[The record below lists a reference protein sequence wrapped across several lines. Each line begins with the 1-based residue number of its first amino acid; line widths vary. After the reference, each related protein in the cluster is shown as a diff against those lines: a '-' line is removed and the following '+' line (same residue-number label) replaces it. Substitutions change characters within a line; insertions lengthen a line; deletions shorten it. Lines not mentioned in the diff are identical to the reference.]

1 MEYDLVFEGGGAKG
15 MVFVG
20 AMQEYEARGNTYKR
34 LLGTSAGAI
43 TAAMLAAG
51 YTSDEMMQ
59 ALMEKGA
66 DGHSVFNTFMAR
78 PGPFEKA
85 KVLAG
90 ETLAFLAT
98 VKLPVIPGFFKK
110 SIFNM
115 AAGLI
120 AADPALACPYS
131 FLEFGGWYS
140 ADHFVAWLKKRLD
153 SGTYQG
159 QPRMFS
165 KMTLKEF
172 YDATQSDLSV
182 VASDTTAGEMLVL
195 NHRTAPGVPLVSAVR
210 MSMSIPLLW
219 QEVLW
224 QPEWGQYLDHDMTKP
239 MNHAIVDGGLLS
251 NFPIELFISQDADV
265 QDLMGTETGDQVL
278 GMLIDETL
286 PVDGA
291 QSAATAAESV
301 SLIQAPAIQRLAK
314 LVNTATSAHDKMVID
329 AYEKLVVRLPA
340 MGYGTTE
347 FDMPD
352 QKREI
357 LVNAGCEAM
366 SSYFDK
372 QAPQAEIQFGLTTP
386 SATEPSTAQEHANKI
401 ARKILKK

>member
-1 MEYDLVFEGGGAKG
+1 M
-15 MVFVG
+15 
-20 AMQEYEARGNTYKR
+20 
-34 LLGTSAGAI
+34 
-43 TAAMLAAG
+43 ML
-51 YTSDEMMQ
+51 

-66 DGHSVFNTFMAR
+66 DGHSVFNAFMAR

-85 KVLAG
+85 KVMAG
-90 ETLAFLAT
+90 ETLAFLAN
-98 VKLPVIPGFFKK
+98 VKLPAVPGLFKK
-110 SIFNM
+110 PLFDF

-120 AADPALACPYS
+120 ATDPALACPYS

-140 ADHFVAWLKKRLD
+140 ADHFVTWLQKRLD
-153 SGTYQG
+153 NGTFKG

-165 KMTLKEF
+165 KLTLKGF

-195 NHRTAPGVPLVSAVR
+195 NHRTAPDVPLVWAVR

-224 QPEWGQYLDHDMTKP
+224 LPEWGKYLGRDMA
-239 MNHAIVDGGLLS
+239 NHAIVDGGLLS
-251 NFPIELFISQDADV
+251 NFPIELFVSHDQDV
-265 QDLMGTETGDQVL
+265 LDLMGSDPGDQVL

-286 PVDGA
+286 PVNGS
-291 QSAATAAESV
+291 QAAADAGSV
-301 SLIQAPAIQRLAK
+301 SLFQAPAVRRIAS

-329 AYEKLVVRLPA
+329 AYEKIVVRLPA

-347 FDMPD
+347 FDMPA

-366 SSYFDK
+366 SSFFDK
-372 QAPQAEIQFGLTTP
+372 QAPQAAIEIGVP
-386 SATEPSTAQEHANKI
+386 GIPAPAAAEPVMTQEHANKI
-401 ARKILKK
+401 ARRILKK